1 MNLILCYGM
10 SIGLL
15 IILFAWFFQDT
26 EKRKITGYVKRRLTS
41 IQERVLKETGLI
53 NKIRILFDQRKE
65 IIQLNMTFKTF
76 VMISI
81 IFFIFTLVGSIC
93 MFKLTVPGIQGSQA
107 VVMKYNV
114 LAIVIVTFV
123 GGIFPWLILNIVY
136 YSTRKLINKQALNTF
151 TLILNNYIV
160 RNNLEAATWDSI
172 EGMPSQM
179 KSLFSRI
186 QTEVNG
192 GESFDQTVLRTA
204 NILKI
209 QAFRDFYN
217 TVHSAV
223 ISGGNTDENLYRL
236 IGKIRSKKIR
246 AQTIKED
253 LSPLISKAIVFTIV
267 MVVVYFA
274 VGLFWPDSMMMVKQS
289 SIGVYYTDSIIIA
302 ILIEVGLLLK
312 YLSMED

>member
-1 MNLILCYGM
+1 MILILCYGM

-26 EKRKITGYVKRRLTS
+26 EKRKITGYVKKRLTS
-41 IQERVLKETGLI
+41 IQERALKETGLI
-53 NKIRILFDQRKE
+53 NKIRIRFDQRKE
-65 IIQLNMTFKTF
+65 MIQLKMKFKTF

-81 IFFIFTLVGSIC
+81 IFFVITLAGSIF
-93 MFKLTVPGIQGSQA
+93 MFKITVSGIQGSQE
-107 VVMKYNV
+107 VVTKYNV
-114 LAIVIVTFV
+114 MAIVIATFV
-123 GGIFPWLILNIVY
+123 GGIFPSLILNIVY

-179 KSLFSRI
+179 KSLFGRI
-186 QTEVNG
+186 QAEVNG
-192 GESFDQTVLRTA
+192 GKSFDQVVLRIA
-204 NILKI
+204 SILKI

-217 TVHSAV
+217 TVHSSI

-246 AQTIKED
+246 SQTIKED

-267 MVVVYFA
+267 MVFVYFA
-274 VGLFWPDSMMMVKQS
+274 VALFWPDSIMLVKQS

>member
-1 MNLILCYGM
+1 MSLILCYGM

-15 IILFAWFFQDT
+15 IILFAWFFRDT
-26 EKRKITGYVKRRLTS
+26 EKRTFTKYVKKRLTS
-41 IQERVLKETGLI
+41 IQERSLKKTGLM
-53 NKIRILFDQRKE
+53 NKTKILFDQRKE
-65 IIQLNMTFKTF
+65 IIQLNMKFKTF
-76 VMISI
+76 VMISVIFLI
-81 IFFIFTLVGSIC
+81 ITFAGSIF
-93 MFKLTVPGIQGSQA
+93 MFKITVPSIQGSQ
-107 VVMKYNV
+107 VLVMKYNV
-114 LAIVIVTFV
+114 LAIAIVTFV
-123 GGIFPWLILNIVY
+123 GGIFPWLIFNIVY
-136 YSTRKLINKQALNTF
+136 YSVRKLINKQALNTF
-151 TLILNNYIV
+151 ILILNNYIV

-192 GESFDQTVLRTA
+192 GGSFDQTVLRTA

-217 TVHSAV
+217 TAHSSI

-253 LSPLISKAIVFTIV
+253 LSPLISKAIVFTIF

-274 VGLFWPDSMMMVKQS
+274 VGLFWPDSIMLVKQS

>member
-1 MNLILCYGM
+1 M
-10 SIGLL
+10 
-15 IILFAWFFQDT
+15 F
-26 EKRKITGYVKRRLTS
+26 KIT
-41 IQERVLKETGLI
+41 
-53 NKIRILFDQRKE
+53 
-65 IIQLNMTFKTF
+65 
-76 VMISI
+76 
-81 IFFIFTLVGSIC
+81 
-93 MFKLTVPGIQGSQA
+93 VPSIQGSQA
-107 VVMKYNV
+107 LVMKYNV

-123 GGIFPWLILNIVY
+123 GGIFPWLVLNIAY
-136 YSTRKLINKQALNTF
+136 YSVRKLINKQALNTF

-179 KSLFSRI
+179 KSLISRI
-186 QTEVNG
+186 QAEVNG

-217 TVHSAV
+217 TVYSSV
-223 ISGGNTDENLYRL
+223 ISGGNTDENLHRL
-236 IGKIRSKKIR
+236 IGKIRSKKTR

-274 VGLFWPDSMMMVKQS
+274 VGLFWPDSIMLVKQS